1 MRPYSAKCASWNAIM
16 SPNVICAR
24 LSRTRSPSQLRAK
37 KAHMLIV
44 TEYSAENW
52 HCGMHGVEA
61 QIGGDQIRSRIT
73 LKISKVRKPV
83 QTALTAKLQI

>member
-1 MRPYSAKCASWNAIM
+1 
-16 SPNVICAR
+16 
-24 LSRTRSPSQLRAK
+24 
-37 KAHMLIV
+37 MLIV

-52 HCGMHGVEA
+52 RCGMHGVEA

-83 QTALTAKLQI
+83 QTALTAKPQISATIRISFSAIESMDQVSHVLPRIINL

>member
-1 MRPYSAKCASWNAIM
+1 
-16 SPNVICAR
+16 
-24 LSRTRSPSQLRAK
+24 
-37 KAHMLIV
+37 MLIV

-52 HCGMHGVEA
+52 RCGMHGVEA